1 MRTAIVED
9 DRIVLK
15 EAPDLALGAKSGA
28 IIKTSG
34 CGLCGSDIVK
44 FRGKLVKDGTVL
56 GHEIVGEIIEI
67 NSKTD
72 FKIGDKIVSSH
83 HIPCFDCIYCKNEN
97 YSMCEHF
104 KLTNIVPGGFSEYIY
119 LSEEHLQNVAVKI
132 PENLTEV
139 EASFYEPLG
148 CCVRAIKRGNL
159 LPNSKVLIVGLGS
172 IGILM
177 GQGVKAFGHTV
188 FGCDILQTRIDAA
201 NKLGIKSYNS
211 SEIPLTPN
219 PSPARGEGRNENP
232 NHLPL
237 DAVFMTAGADA
248 TIELALKNVRDGG
261 KIIVFASTPKN
272 FGFANNEI
280 YYRELTL
287 MGSYSP
293 SPADLKESMNLL
305 ESGKVN
311 VKDIST
317 VYDFADIE
325 HAFRDTISNA
335 ILKAYIKISK

>member
-1 MRTAIVED
+1 MRTAIVKD
-9 DRIVLK
+9 DKIVIK
-15 EAPDLALGAKSGA
+15 EAPDLALGDKSGA
-28 IIKTSG
+28 IIKASG

-83 HIPCFDCIYCKNEN
+83 HIPCFDCVYCKNEN

-104 KLTNIVPGGFSEYIY
+104 KLTNIAPGGFSEYIY
-119 LSEEHLQNVAVKI
+119 LSEEHLEEVAVKI
-132 PENLTEV
+132 PDNLSEV

-148 CCVRAIKRGNL
+148 CCVRAIKRGGKCKTAL
-159 LPNSKVLIVGLGS
+159 VVGLGS

-177 GQGVKAFGHTV
+177 AQALKAYGADV
-188 FGCDILQTRIDAA
+188 YGCDILQTRIDAA

-211 SEIPLTPN
+211 SEL
-219 PSPARGEGRNENP
+219 ENFGV
-232 NHLPL
+232 
-237 DAVFMTAGADA
+237 DAAFMTAGADA

-261 KIIVFASTPKN
+261 KIIVFASTHKN
-272 FGFANNEI
+272 FGFPNNEI
-280 YYRELTL
+280 YYRELTV

-293 SPADLKESMNLL
+293 SPEDLKDSIKLL
-305 ESGKVN
+305 ASGKVK
-311 VKDIST
+311 VKDLST
-317 VYDFADIE
+317 VYDFEDIE
-325 HAFRDTISNA
+325 KAFRDTIDNK
-335 ILKAYIKISK
+335 ILKAYINFEK

>member
-1 MRTAIVED
+1 MKIACVKD
-9 DRIVLK
+9 DRIIL
-15 EAPDLALGAKSGA
+15 EDAPRPAISSFGA
-28 IIKTSG
+28 IIKTLG

-44 FRGKLVKDGTVL
+44 LRQKLVKNGTVL
-56 GHEIVGEIIEI
+56 GHEIVGEIVEI

-72 FKIGDKIVSSH
+72 FKVGDRIASSH

-104 KLTNIVPGGFSEYIY
+104 KLTNINPGGFSEYIY
-119 LSEEHLQNVAVKI
+119 LSEEHLQKVAYKI
-132 PENLTEV
+132 PANLSEV

-148 CCVRAIKRGNL
+148 CCIRAIKRGEL

-177 GQGVKAFGHTV
+177 SQGLKAYGHIV
-188 FGCDILQTRIDAA
+188 FGCDVLPIRIDTA
-201 NKLGIKSYNS
+201 NKLGITSYNS
-211 SEIPLTPN
+211 AEI
-219 PSPARGEGRNENP
+219 ENFGV
-232 NHLPL
+232 
-237 DAVFMTAGADA
+237 DAVFLTAGADA

-272 FGFANNEI
+272 FGYANNEI
-280 YYRELTL
+280 YYRELTI

-305 ESGKVN
+305 SSGKIKIN
-311 VKDIST
+311 NIST
-317 VYDFADIE
+317 IYEFEDIE
-325 HAFRDTISNA
+325 KAFRDTIDNT
-335 ILKAYIKISK
+335 ILKAYVSINN